1 MKALRKTT
9 AAAVLGAALS
19 LIISGCS
26 GSDDERVVPGSGTSD
41 ETVDYQPKPDPAET
55 RVDVTSISVLG
66 DEFRPLELPAFD
78 TQQAGHPIVFS
89 GVIDDIP
96 GGVVRVQFVRKGSR
110 DENGRGLITNEMAAS
125 AEARDEGGCSYTVR
139 GKTPA
144 NVDTHEIQIEVG
156 FPEILLNKDVD
167 RKKQKL
173 IYRVI
178 AEGEMSTDSDV

>member
-26 GSDDERVVPGSGTSD
+26 GSDDDRVVPGSGTNT
-41 ETVDYQPKPDPAET
+41 ETIDYRPQPDAAET
-55 RVDVTSISVLG
+55 RVEVTTISVLG
-66 DEFRPLELPAFD
+66 EDLRPLELPAFN
-78 TQQAGHPIVFS
+78 TQQVGHPIVFS
-89 GVIDDIP
+89 GVIEDIP

-110 DENGRGLITNEMAAS
+110 DENGRGLITNVIVAS
-125 AEARDEGGCSYTVR
+125 AEPRDEGGCSYTVR

-144 NVDTHEIQIEVG
+144 NVDTHEIQIDVA
-156 FPEILLNKDVD
+156 FPEILINKDVD

-173 IYRVI
+173 INRVI
-178 AEGEMSTDSDV
+178 AEGEMTTNSTD